1 MYFLHSHECPDY
13 MSNNS
18 RRLAILSAKEVDD
31 LYGLPH
37 FTENERH
44 LYFGLSTVEREV
56 VAKVRTVSVA
66 VHLTLQLGYFK
77 AKRQFFSYQQDA
89 VMEDLD
95 YILKQNFPRQ
105 RLASLKLPFR
115 HTRIEQQQ
123 IILQLFNYRLCDR
136 DGKVELE
143 SKARRVAMLS
153 IQPVYIFREL
163 SQHLAGERVVA
174 PSYRFLQEMI
184 GRVVTGE
191 GTRITKL
198 LTKAITPTIENQLK
212 NLLEAEEGVYRIS
225 LLKQEPKDFSYKELR
240 REVDRR
246 KYFQPLHE
254 FAQTFLA
261 TTGISNESGK
271 YYAGL
276 VKFYTAYKL
285 RRMSLATV
293 RLYLL
298 CFAYHRFR
306 QINDNLIEAFIHLVN
321 QYEKQAKLGAEQAM
335 QRALTEAAN
344 HLQAAGQILNLFI
357 DESITDELPFSV
369 VKAKAFSI
377 LDPTS
382 FPLVS
387 DYMRNIKFDK
397 TGFEWSAYSKLSATF
412 KRNLRQLFADLTFAS
427 RVENAPLLAGVVFL
441 QTLLQ
446 QGKSPRQTDPGTF
459 PVEVIPKSLQSYLF
473 TTATTD
479 SKEKILEIDR
489 YEFLIYRLL
498 RNALTSGDV
507 FVRDS
512 NEFRCFEDD
521 LIGDER
527 WRHKNEL
534 LEEIGVPI
542 LIAPIQET
550 LRAFSEALETK
561 FKVVNQRITDGLNQH
576 IKLSGTAEK
585 SSWKLIYPSAE
596 EPVNSAFYS
605 QLPGIGIADLLW
617 FFAANT
623 GFLSAF
629 THVLDRYVKQEPN
642 TSEILACIV
651 GMGINMGLGKM
662 AEVSGLSHSSMM
674 TTARNYLRLETLHA
688 ANDAITNAIATLS
701 VFHLYDIQDV
711 IHSSSDGQ
719 RMETQFDT
727 INARYSPKYFG
738 LHKGVSSY
746 TLVANHVPINAKI
759 IGTHEH
765 ESHYVFDLLHNNTSE
780 IKPKRHST
788 DTHGTNQ
795 VNFWI
800 LHAFGY
806 HFAPRYR
813 DLHKKMDALVGAKH
827 PNEYSDFLIKPVRK
841 IYRELIEQEWPN
853 IQRIMASL
861 AQKDVTQA
869 TIVRK
874 LASYERQ
881 NQTKKALWELEN
893 ICRTLYI
900 LDFIDDVTLRQT
912 VQKALNR
919 GEAYHRF
926 RRAVAYVNGGK
937 FRVKTEDEQQ
947 IWNECSRLI
956 SNAVIYYNTLLLSR
970 VYEQK
975 QAHDD
980 QAALAIIKDISP
992 VAWQHINLFGTFEFS
1007 PSTSKVDIDAL
1018 VIRYADPTY
1027 WHQAIQ
1033 VESEKHD

>member
-1 MYFLHSHECPDY
+1 

-37 FTENERH
+37 FTEDERH
-44 LYFGLSTVEREV
+44 LYFDLSTAERKV
-56 VAKVRTVSVA
+56 VAAVRTVSVA
-66 VHLTLQLGYFK
+66 VHLTLQLGYLK

-89 VMEDLD
+89 VIEDLD
-95 YILKQNFPRQ
+95 YILKQNFPGQ
-105 RLASLKLPFR
+105 RLTSIKLPFR
-115 HTRIEQQQ
+115 HTRSEQQQ
-123 IILQLFNYRLCDR
+123 IILQLFNYRLCDSSA
-136 DGKVELE
+136 KAELE

-153 IQPVYIFREL
+153 IQPIYILREL
-163 SQHLAGERVVA
+163 IQHLAGQRVVA

-191 GTRITKL
+191 RTRITKL
-198 LTKAITPTIENQLK
+198 LTKAITPTVESQLK
-212 NLLEAEEGVYRIS
+212 SLLEAEEGVYGIN
-225 LLKQEPKDFSYKELR
+225 LLKHEPKDFSYKELR

-271 YYAGL
+271 YYTEL

-285 RRMSLATV
+285 RRMSMATV

-321 QYEKQAKLGAEQAM
+321 QYEKQAKLGAEQALT
-335 QRALTEAAN
+335 RALTDAAN
-344 HLQAAGQILNLFI
+344 NLQAAGQVLNLFV
-357 DESITDELPFSV
+357 DESITDDLPFSV

-377 LDPTS
+377 LDPAS

-397 TGFEWSAYSKLSATF
+397 TGFEWSAYSKLSNTF

-427 RVENAPLLAGVVFL
+427 RVENAPLLAAVVFL

-446 QGKSPRQTDPGTF
+446 QGKSPRQTDPATF
-459 PVEVIPKSLQSYLF
+459 PVAVIPKSLHRYLF
-473 TTATTD
+473 TTATAD

-498 RNALTSGDV
+498 RNALSSGDV

-527 WRHKNEL
+527 WRHKNDL
-534 LEEIGVPI
+534 LAEIGAPI

-550 LRAFSEALETK
+550 LVAFERALETK
-561 FKVVNQRITDGLNQH
+561 FKVVNQRIADGLNQH
-576 IKLSGTAEK
+576 IKVSGTADK
-585 SSWKLIYPSAE
+585 SRWKLIYPSAE
-596 EPVNSAFYS
+596 EPVNSPFYS
-605 QLPGIGIADLLW
+605 QLPGGIADLLW
-617 FFAANT
+617 FVAANT
-623 GFLSAF
+623 GFLSSF
-629 THVLDRYVKQEPN
+629 THVLDRYVKQEPDS
-642 TSEILACIV
+642 SEFLACIV
-651 GMGINMGLGKM
+651 GMGTNMGLGRM
-662 AEVSGLSHSSMM
+662 AEVSGLSHSAMM
-674 TTARNYLRLETLHA
+674 TTARNYLRLETLQA
-688 ANDAITNAIATLS
+688 ANDAITNAIAQEP

-719 RMETQFDT
+719 RMETQINT
-727 INARYSPKYFG
+727 INARHSSKYFG
-738 LHKGVSSY
+738 LQKGVSAY

-765 ESHYVFDLLHNNTSE
+765 ESHYVFDLLHNNTSD
-780 IKPKRHST
+780 IKPERHST

-813 DLHKKMDALVGAKH
+813 DLHKKMSALVGAKH

-900 LDFIDDVTLRQT
+900 LDFIDDVALRQT

-970 VYEQK
+970 VYAQK
-975 QAHDD
+975 QAADD
-980 QAALAIIKDISP
+980 QEALAILKNISP

-1007 PSTSKVDIDAL
+1007 PSTSKVDIEAL
-1018 VIRYADPTY
+1018 VIRYTEPTY
-1027 WHQAIQ
+1027 WHKAIQ
-1033 VESEKHD
+1033 DEVESNLE

>member
-1 MYFLHSHECPDY
+1 

-18 RRLAILSAKEVDD
+18 RRLSILSAKEVDD

-37 FTENERH
+37 FTEDERH
-44 LYFGLSTVEREV
+44 LYFDLSTAEREV
-56 VAKVRTVSVA
+56 VATVRTVSVA
-66 VHLTLQLGYFK
+66 VHLSLQLGYFK

-89 VMEDLD
+89 VIEDLN
-95 YILKQNFPRQ
+95 YILKQNFPGQ
-105 RLASLKLPFR
+105 RLASIKLPFR

-123 IILQLFNYRLCDR
+123 TILQLFNYRLCDS
-136 DGKVELE
+136 DAKIELE
-143 SKARRVAMLS
+143 SKARRIAMLS
-153 IQPVYIFREL
+153 IQPVYILREL
-163 SQHLAGERVVA
+163 IQHLAVQRVVT

-191 GTRITKL
+191 RTRITKL
-198 LTKAITPTIENQLK
+198 LTKAITPAVENQLK
-212 NLLEAEEGVYRIS
+212 TLLAAEEGVYGIS
-225 LLKQEPKDFSYKELR
+225 LLKHEPKDFSYKELR
-240 REVDRR
+240 CEVDRR

-285 RRMSLATV
+285 RRMSVATV

-321 QYEKQAKLGAEQAM
+321 QYEKQAKQGAEQELT
-335 QRALTEAAN
+335 RALTDAGN
-344 HLQAAGQILNLFI
+344 NLQAAGQVLNLFV
-357 DESITDELPFSV
+357 DESITDDIPFSV
-369 VKAKAFSI
+369 VKAKAFSL
-377 LDPTS
+377 LDPAS
-382 FPLVS
+382 FPAVS

-427 RVENAPLLAGVVFL
+427 RVENAPLLAAVVFL

-446 QGKSPRQTDPGTF
+446 EGKSPRETDPATF
-459 PVEVIPKSLQSYLF
+459 PVAVIPKSLKRYLY
-473 TTATTD
+473 TAD

-498 RNALTSGDV
+498 RNALSSGDV

-521 LIGDER
+521 LISDER

-534 LEEIGVPI
+534 LQEIGAPI
-542 LIAPIQET
+542 LVAPIQET
-550 LRAFSEALETK
+550 LAAFEQALETK
-561 FKVVNQRITDGLNQH
+561 FQIVNQRITDGLNQH
-576 IKLSGTAEK
+576 IKVSSTANK
-585 SSWKLIYPSAE
+585 SRWKLIYPSAE
-596 EPVNSAFYS
+596 EAVNSPFYS

-617 FFAANT
+617 FVATNT

-629 THVLDRYVKQEPN
+629 SHVLDRYVKQEPDP
-642 TSEILACIV
+642 SEVLACIV
-651 GMGINMGLGKM
+651 AMGTNMGLGKM

-688 ANDAITNAIATLS
+688 ANDDITNAIAKEP
-701 VFHLYDIQDV
+701 VFHLYNIQDV

-719 RMETQFDT
+719 RMETQIDT

-738 LHKGVSSY
+738 LQKGVSAY

-765 ESHYVFDLLHNNTSE
+765 ESHYVFDLLHNNASD
-780 IKPKRHST
+780 IKPERHST
-788 DTHGTNQ
+788 DTHGANQ

-800 LHAFGY
+800 LHVFDY

-813 DLHKKMDALVGAKH
+813 DLHKKMGALVGAKH
-827 PNEYSDFLIKPVRK
+827 PKEYSDFLIKPVRK

-861 AQKDVTQA
+861 AQKNVTQA

-900 LDFIDDVTLRQT
+900 LDFIDDVTLRQA

-937 FRVKTEDEQQ
+937 FRVKTEGEQQ
-947 IWNECSRLI
+947 LWNECSRLI

-970 VYEQK
+970 VYAQK
-975 QAHDD
+975 QAADD
-980 QAALAIIKDISP
+980 KEALAIIKDISP

-1007 PSTSKVDIDAL
+1007 PSTSNVDIDAL
-1018 VIRYADPTY
+1018 VVRYADPTY

-1033 VESEKHD
+1033 DEAESNLG

>member
-1 MYFLHSHECPDY
+1 
-13 MSNNS
+13 MSNHS
-18 RRLAILSAKEVDD
+18 RRLSILSAKEVDD

-37 FTENERH
+37 FTEDERH
-44 LYFGLSTVEREV
+44 LYFDLSPAEREV
-56 VAKVRTVSVA
+56 VATVRTVSVA
-66 VHLTLQLGYFK
+66 VYLTLQLGYFK
-77 AKRQFFSYQQDA
+77 AKRQFFSYQQA
-89 VMEDLD
+89 TVLEDLN
-95 YILKQNFPRQ
+95 YILKQNFPGQ
-105 RLASLKLPFR
+105 RLSLIKLPFR

-123 IILQLFNYRLCDR
+123 TILQLFNYRLCNSDA
-136 DGKVELE
+136 KIELE
-143 SKARRVAMLS
+143 SKAQRVAMLS
-153 IQPVYIFREL
+153 IQPLYIFREL
-163 SQHLAGERVVA
+163 IQHLAGHRVVA

-191 GTRITKL
+191 RTRITKL
-198 LTKAITPTIENQLK
+198 LTKAITPMVESQLK
-212 NLLEAEEGVYRIS
+212 TLLEAEEGVYGIS
-225 LLKQEPKDFSYKELR
+225 LLKHEPKDFSYKELR

-246 KYFQPLHE
+246 KYFQPLHA
-254 FAQTFLA
+254 FTQIFLA

-306 QINDNLIEAFIHLVN
+306 QINDNLIEALIYWVN
-321 QYEKQAKLGAEQAM
+321 QYEKQAKLGAEQAIA
-335 QRALTEAAN
+335 RALTDAAN
-344 HLQAAGQILNLFI
+344 HLQAAGQILNLFV
-357 DESITDELPFSV
+357 DESITDDLPFSV

-377 LDPTS
+377 LDPAS
-382 FPLVS
+382 FSWVS
-387 DYMRNIKFDK
+387 DYMRHIKFDK

-427 RVENAPLLAGVVFL
+427 RVEDAPLLAAVVFL

-446 QGKSPRQTDPGTF
+446 QGKSPRQTDPATF
-459 PVEVIPKSLQSYLF
+459 PVAVIPKSLHRYLF
-473 TTATTD
+473 TAATAD
-479 SKEKILEIDR
+479 GKEKILEIDR

-498 RNALTSGDV
+498 RNALSSGDV

-521 LIGDER
+521 LIGDKR
-527 WRHKNEL
+527 WRHKNEVL
-534 LEEIGVPI
+534 QEIGAPI
-542 LIAPIQET
+542 LVAPIQET
-550 LRAFSEALETK
+550 LAAFERALETK
-561 FKVVNQRITDGLNQH
+561 FKGVNQRITEGLNPH
-576 IKLSGTAEK
+576 IKVSGTADK
-585 SSWKLIYPSAE
+585 SRWKLIYPSAE
-596 EPVNSAFYS
+596 EPVNRPFYS

-617 FFAANT
+617 FVAANT
-623 GFLSAF
+623 GFLSTF

-642 TSEILACIV
+642 LSEVLACIV
-651 GMGINMGLGKM
+651 AMGTNMGLGKM
-662 AEVSGLSHSSMM
+662 AEVSGLSQSSMM

-688 ANDAITNAIATLS
+688 ANDAITNAIAKEP

-719 RMETQFDT
+719 RMETQIDT
-727 INARYSPKYFG
+727 INARHSPKYFG
-738 LHKGVSSY
+738 LQKGVSAY

-765 ESHYVFDLLHNNTSE
+765 ESHYVFDLLHSNTSD
-780 IKPKRHST
+780 IKPERHST

-813 DLHKKMDALVGAKH
+813 DLHKKMGALVGARH
-827 PNEYSDFLIKPVRK
+827 PNEYSDSLIKPVRK

-937 FRVKTEDEQQ
+937 FRVKTEGEQQ

-956 SNAVIYYNTLLLSR
+956 ANAVIYYNTLLLSR
-970 VYEQK
+970 V
-975 QAHDD
+975 
-980 QAALAIIKDISP
+980 
-992 VAWQHINLFGTFEFS
+992 W
-1007 PSTSKVDIDAL
+1007 
-1018 VIRYADPTY
+1018 
-1027 WHQAIQ
+1027 
-1033 VESEKHD
+1033 ESAGC

>member
-1 MYFLHSHECPDY
+1 

-18 RRLAILSAKEVDD
+18 RRLSILSAKEVDD
-31 LYGLPH
+31 LCGLPH
-37 FTENERH
+37 FTEEQRH
-44 LYFGLSTVEREV
+44 LYFDLSTAEHQVVE
-56 VAKVRTVSVA
+56 KVRTVSVA

-89 VMEDLD
+89 VIEDLN
-95 YILKQNFPRQ
+95 YILKQNFSGQ
-105 RLASLKLPFR
+105 RLASINLPSKP
-115 HTRIEQQQ
+115 TRLEQHQ
-123 IILQLFNYRLCDR
+123 IILQLFNYRLCDS
-136 DGKVELE
+136 DAKVELE

-153 IQPVYIFREL
+153 IQPVYILREL
-163 SQHLAGERVVA
+163 IQHLTGQRVVA

-191 GTRITKL
+191 RTRITKL
-198 LTKAITPTIENQLK
+198 LTKALTPTVESQLK
-212 NLLEAEEGVYRIS
+212 ILLEAEEGVYGIN
-225 LLKQEPKDFSYKELR
+225 LLKHEPKDFSYKELR

-285 RRMSLATV
+285 RRMSVTIV

-335 QRALTEAAN
+335 QKALTDAAN
-344 HLQAAGQILNLFI
+344 NLQAAGQVLNLFM
-357 DESITDELPFSV
+357 DESIAEDLPFSV
-369 VKAKAFSI
+369 VKTKAFSI
-377 LDPTS
+377 LDPAS
-382 FPLVS
+382 FLAVS

-397 TGFEWSAYSKLSATF
+397 TGFEWLAYSKLSATF
-412 KRNLRQLFADLTFAS
+412 KRNLRQLFTDLTFAS
-427 RVENAPLLAGVVFL
+427 RVENAPLLAAVVFL

-446 QGKSPRQTDPGTF
+446 QGKSPRQTDPTTF
-459 PVEVIPKSLQSYLF
+459 PVAVIPKNLHRYLY
-473 TTATTD
+473 TIATAD
-479 SKEKILEIDR
+479 GKEKILEIDR

-498 RNALTSGDV
+498 RNALSSGDL

-521 LIGDER
+521 LISDER
-527 WRHKNEL
+527 WRHKNEVL
-534 LEEIGVPI
+534 QEIGAPI
-542 LIAPIQET
+542 LLTPIQQT
-550 LRAFSEALETK
+550 LAAFEQALETK

-576 IKLSGTAEK
+576 IKVRGAADK
-585 SSWKLIYPSAE
+585 SRWKLIYPSAE
-596 EPVNSAFYS
+596 EPVNSPFYS

-617 FFAANT
+617 FVAANT
-623 GFLSAF
+623 GFLSTF
-629 THVLDRYVKQEPN
+629 THVLDRYVKQDPDP
-642 TSEILACIV
+642 SEILACIV
-651 GMGINMGLGKM
+651 GMGTNMGLGRM

-688 ANDAITNAIATLS
+688 ANDAITNAIATLPA
-701 VFHLYDIQDV
+701 FHLYDIQDV

-719 RMETQFDT
+719 RMETQIDT

-738 LHKGVSSY
+738 LQKGVSSY

-765 ESHYVFDLLHNNTSE
+765 ESHYVFDLLHNNTSD
-780 IKPKRHST
+780 IKPERHST

-813 DLHKKMDALVGAKH
+813 DLHKKMGALVGAKH
-827 PNEYSDFLIKPVRK
+827 PSEYSDFLIKPVRK

-937 FRVKTEDEQQ
+937 FRVKTEGEQQ

-975 QAHDD
+975 QAADD
-980 QAALAIIKDISP
+980 QEALAIIKDISP

-1018 VIRYADPTY
+1018 VVRYADPTY

-1033 VESEKHD
+1033 AEAESNLD